1 MEKYQIPGEV
11 LVTGGLGFLGREISR
26 AFCESGWMVSSLGKS
41 RANDL
46 VFDLSKEE
54 PIFDKIEFR
63 RVVHIAGMAHR
74 VNQINDAVQSF
85 FDINAGGTR
94 NLLLALDQESDAIR
108 QFVYI
113 STVAVYGQEMGR
125 MLDEKIP
132 LEGRGPYAQSKI
144 QAEEMVQEWGQ
155 KNGVPTLILRLPFVA
170 GHGAPG
176 EFQQL
181 LDRMRTSSFRIIGN
195 GAARRSA
202 LHVTDLASHI
212 TGWEEIDGIYNLT
225 DGYHPTFAEW
235 YDFANRNQDSRQRQH
250 MPDWAARILSGM
262 GDLIP
267 GFPYHS
273 RLYYQLSSELTFSD
287 QKARQEL
294 GWSPKPV
301 IDYQT

>member
-1 MEKYQIPGEV
+1 MGNYQIPGDV

-26 AFCESGWMVSSLGKS
+26 AFGESGWKVSTLGKS

-63 RVVHIAGMAHR
+63 RIVHIAGMAHR
-74 VNQINDAVQSF
+74 VNQLNDAVQSF

-94 NLLLALDQESDAIR
+94 NLLLALDQESEVIR

-125 MLDEKIP
+125 MLDEKTP

-181 LDRMRTSSFRIIGN
+181 LDRMRNSGFRIIGS

-202 LHVTDLASHI
+202 LHVTDLGKHLV
-212 TGWEEIDGIYNLT
+212 GWENIEGIYNLT

-235 YDFANRNQDSRQRQH
+235 FDYANRNHDLRQRKH
-250 MPDWAARILSGM
+250 IADWAARILSGM

-301 IDYQT
+301 IDHQT